1 MSLKIT
7 YRNLPQL
14 CLKVRE
20 RLLSHFRPIIIH
32 FGLTEQ
38 QWRILRAL
46 SEMEQLEPR
55 EICEIC
61 CILSPSLAGIL
72 SRMEETGLVSRT
84 RMQTDQRR
92 VIVRLTPKSEKMVAE
107 IAPLIIAQYQ
117 LIEASFGS
125 EIIQQL
131 YSIMDDVLDSSTA
144 PVPRIALPEKKDWS
158 KTDL

>member
-1 MSLKIT
+1 MPRKLA

-14 CLKVRE
+14 CLKARE
-20 RLLSHFRPIIIH
+20 KLLSHFRPIIIH

-84 RMQTDQRR
+84 RMKKDQRR
-92 VIVRLTPKSEKMVAE
+92 VIVRLTPKSEKMVSE
-107 IAPLIIAQYQ
+107 MAPLIIAQYQ

-125 EIIQQL
+125 GPIKQL
-131 YSIMDDVLDSSTA
+131 YDAIDQVLSNDTT
-144 PVPRIALPEKKDWS
+144 PVPRIALPEKKDWF
-158 KTDL
+158 KKGD